1 MKNQYHFLKLL
12 LPICS
17 LFLVCTISAQDPEFS
32 MDDFLLTGTAQRSGD
47 QCFTLTEDSN
57 WKGGAV
63 WFKNKVDLN
72 QDFSMEIDVFLGCD
86 DNGADGM
93 VFIFH
98 PYLTTGYAG
107 EGMGF
112 GGLIPSFGVEMDT
125 YENYHLFDPLYDHVA
140 LVAHGSLS
148 HRRSNRVPVPLM
160 PNAANAEDCKNHKVN
175 INWQAMS

>member
-1 MKNQYHFLKLL
+1 MKNQYHFLKLPL
-12 LPICS
+12 LLWG
-17 LFLVCTISAQDPEFS
+17 LFLVQTVFAQDPEFT
-32 MDDFLLTGTAQRSGD
+32 MDDFLMSGTAQRTGD

-63 WFKNKVDLN
+63 WFRNKVDLN

-125 YENYHLFDPLYDHVA
+125 Y
-140 LVAHGSLS
+140 
-148 HRRSNRVPVPLM
+148 
-160 PNAANAEDCKNHKVN
+160 
-175 INWQAMS
+175 